1 MEKVAHSIQ
10 LGPWQRNQLLFE
22 PAGEHKPVSETKWA
36 SMFQEPV
43 SIIKKYCQMD
53 FQAITRIK
61 IEFQISLIL
70 ALDWFPPQPRSAY
83 MYSKLRRSING
94 S

>member
-1 MEKVAHSIQ
+1 MKFKFIFILLRKLLLLLGLEWVAPSFQ
-10 LGPWQRNQLLFE
+10 LGSRQWNLFLFE

-43 SIIKKYCQMD
+43 SIIKKYCQMG

-70 ALDWFPPQPRSAY
+70 AL
-83 MYSKLRRSING
+83 N
-94 S
+94 